1 MTPSIFKIG
10 QWRVDPARRTIERSG
25 ETKRLQPRLMGVLVA
40 LARAWPGYK
49 SRDELIED
57 VWGVEHISAQAL
69 NNAVSKLRQALEDDS
84 RESQIILTERTNG
97 YCLLVEPVWQP
108 SREKLF
114 SGHRRTILI
123 AAGIALAA
131 GIAVLISVSIPRNP
145 LESLVDNPENWEV
158 EYHATE

>member
-1 MTPSIFKIG
+1 MTPSIFKVG

-25 ETKRLQPRLMGVLVA
+25 KTKRLQPRLMGVLVA
-40 LARAWPGYK
+40 LASAWPGYK
-49 SRDELIED
+49 SRDELIEE
-57 VWGVEHISAQAL
+57 VWGIEHISAQAL
-69 NNAVSKLRQALEDDS
+69 NNAVSKLRRALEDDP
-84 RESQIILTERTNG
+84 RESEIILTERTNG

-131 GIAVLISVSIPRNP
+131 GIAVLISVSFPRNP
-145 LESLVDNPENWEV
+145 LEGLVDNPENWEV
-158 EYHATE
+158 EYRTAE